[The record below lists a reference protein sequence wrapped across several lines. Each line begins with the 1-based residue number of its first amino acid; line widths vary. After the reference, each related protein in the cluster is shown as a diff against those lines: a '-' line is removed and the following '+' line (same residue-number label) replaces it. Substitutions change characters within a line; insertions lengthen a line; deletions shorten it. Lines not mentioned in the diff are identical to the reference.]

1 MKTKEIVLY
10 SVLFVLASL
19 YSVNVVTGSMLHTT
33 FSLNTLKIFATKQYG
48 QLPAAVATGQCSTQ
62 PALNL
67 TGSTDPQLTKLSEY
81 QVVCESF
88 VAGELM
94 VFTDM
99 PKDDLDAKAR
109 ATAFA
114 ETLKAFRQVGV
125 KPLVMVE
132 PVTDWGLIDFKEFD
146 SGFYDQW
153 LSTYFTTLKS
163 QGITDADMG
172 TWGPFPEANLPYW
185 NNLSAT
191 PRDFANV
198 VNRYLRIM
206 QETFP
211 KAKGTVLL
219 NSATYET
226 TDFEWQNGEYIS
238 LRDYVVGLDKKL
250 VTSFGLQ
257 GFPWM
262 PDASQVGPGIFD
274 AGEYLN
280 YHLASEA
287 ADILGTK
294 EIWFN
299 TGSFQSKYTLDIEKT
314 VYLSPAKRTD
324 MLNGILDEALK
335 LRDHGYQIRIN
346 LFSEDKSRV
355 AEATNWSYWET
366 GRELQSEHMPVF
378 TTFARRLAQEQ
389 IKLSIFDKDNSRLE
403 KPAR

>member
-1 MKTKEIVLY
+1 MNVREMSIY
-10 SVLFVLASL
+10 SALFVLASL
-19 YSVNVVTGSMLHTT
+19 YSVNVVMGSLLHT
-33 FSLNTLKIFATKQYG
+33 SLSVKGVQQFVSDRTQG
-48 QLPAAVATGQCSTQ
+48 SRVVASTGTCSTAT
-62 PALNL
+62 ALNL
-67 TGSTDPQLTKLSEY
+67 ATATDPHLAKLAEY
-81 QVVCESF
+81 QDVCGSF
-88 VAGELM
+88 VTAELM

-99 PKDDLDAKAR
+99 PKDDADARAR

-114 ETLKAFRQVGV
+114 ETLKSFRAAGV
-125 KPLVMVE
+125 TPLVMVE

-153 LSTYFTTLKS
+153 LATYFKTLKS

-206 QETFP
+206 KQTFP
-211 KAKGTVLL
+211 GARGTVLL
-219 NSATYET
+219 NSASYET
-226 TDFEWQNGEYIS
+226 TDFAWQNGEYVS
-238 LRDYVVGLDKKL
+238 LREYVAGLDKQL

-280 YHLASEA
+280 YRLASEA
-287 ADILGTK
+287 ADILQTK
-294 EIWFN
+294 DIWFN
-299 TGSFQSKYTLDIEKT
+299 TGTFQAKYTLDVEKT

-324 MLNGILDEALK
+324 MLNGIVDEALK
-335 LRDHGYQIRIN
+335 LRDRGYKIRIN
-346 LFSEDKSRV
+346 LFSQDKSRV
-355 AEATNWSYWET
+355 AEATDWSYWQT
-366 GRELQSEHMPVF
+366 GRSGQSEHMPVF
-378 TTFARRLAQEQ
+378 TTIARRLSQEQ
-389 IKLSIFDKDNSRLE
+389 IPLSLFDA
-403 KPAR
+403 AR